1 MMTEQRKQELSNLL
15 RPASPP
21 RSLDNVYTP
30 DQLARLL
37 HVVRKEG
44 PWKLIIAQHFAS
56 ADELIAT
63 MSGALPE
70 GFELTLDMFL
80 TPTFRG
86 FYANYSAALYP
97 DIEDCFYNSAFL
109 QHAKDYWGAKY
120 AKPQMMLFNV
130 NGPAGNTDPGHLD
143 SPSFRGVRYEN
154 TPTWLCSVMGK
165 SGLFRDYLIKMA
177 QVITW
182 FSHDPD
188 SGFTYW
194 PDGPLRAPQRLASPI
209 YNRGVVVQNEMMYHR
224 GEANGPVAQQ
234 RPAGLDFST
243 TFTGDPSDQH
253 HWLLKNGEQIIAR
266 HHTDELRFL
275 VHWSA
280 EVFEDF
286 AELKKNMD
294 GSDDLTHERAIGML
308 LDDARARGFDI
319 PTPSDP
325 LHDGAFIRAINAAY
339 DIGGP
344 TSYPECAPVT
354 PLYTTAAA

>member
-1 MMTEQRKQELSNLL
+1 MMTKERQQALSNLL

-21 RSLDNVYTP
+21 RELNNIYTP
-30 DQLARLL
+30 DQIQRLL
-37 HVVRKEG
+37 DVVRQDG
-44 PWKLIIAQHFAS
+44 PWNLIIAQHFAS

-70 GFELTLDMFL
+70 DFELTLDMFL

-97 DIEDCFYNSAFL
+97 EIEDCFFNPTFL
-109 QHAKDYWGAKY
+109 EHAKAYWGAKY

-154 TPTWLCSVMGK
+154 SPTWLCSVMGK
-165 SGLFRDYLIKMA
+165 SGLFTDYLIKMA

-182 FSHDPD
+182 FSHDD
-188 SGFTYW
+188 ASGFTYW
-194 PDGPLRAPQRLASPI
+194 PDGPLQAPQRLLPPI

-224 GEANGPVAQQ
+224 GEANGPLEQQ
-234 RPAGLDFST
+234 RPDGLEFST
-243 TFTGDPSDQH
+243 VFSGDPADND
-253 HWLLKNGEQIIAR
+253 HWLLKTGDKVIAR

-294 GSDDLTHERAIGML
+294 GSHDLSHEQAINML
-308 LDDARARGFDI
+308 IDDARAKGFAI
-319 PTPSDP
+319 ETPSDP
-325 LHDGAFIRAINAAY
+325 LHDATFIRAINAAY

-344 TSYPECAPVT
+344 TSYPDNAPVT
-354 PLYTTAAA
+354 PLYMPEVA